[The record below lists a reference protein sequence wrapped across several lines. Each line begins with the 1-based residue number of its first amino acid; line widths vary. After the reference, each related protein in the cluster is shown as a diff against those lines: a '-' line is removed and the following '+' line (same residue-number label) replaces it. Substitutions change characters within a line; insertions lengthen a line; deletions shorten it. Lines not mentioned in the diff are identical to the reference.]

1 MARGSSTHRS
11 AIQLRI
17 RLVLPVL
24 LVSLVCGTAYAPAPV
39 AATDSIPAA
48 QAIAAAAAPATTA
61 LCGPAAPGFAA
72 CMSLRRTDM
81 APLAEAVVQA
91 TTPKGYGPSDLISAY
106 ALPGITSGAGA
117 GRTVAIVDAYDL
129 PTAASDLAT
138 YRAQYGLPP
147 CTTSSGCFRK
157 VNESGG
163 TSPLPAANSGWG
175 GEIAL
180 DIEMVSAV
188 CPSCN
193 VLLVE
198 ASSSLLTDLGTAVN
212 TAASLG
218 AIAISNSYLGSE
230 SSNETLYD
238 SAYYTHP
245 GVAVTASSGDT
256 GYGVGFP
263 AASPHVIAV
272 GGTTLTTASNAR
284 GWTEAAWSGA
294 GSGCSAYE
302 PKPTWQHDSGCS
314 KRTVADVSAVADPA
328 TGVAVYSAS
337 QGGWV
342 VFGGTSVSSPII
354 ASVYALAG
362 TPAAGTYPG
371 SYPYAS
377 PAQLNDVTS
386 GSNGSCSGSYL
397 CTAGTGYDGP
407 TGLGTPN
414 GTGAFAPA
422 GSVTNDFNIG
432 AAPSTLSI
440 AQGAAGTSTIRT
452 TLVSG
457 SAESVALT
465 ISGLPSGVT
474 GAFVPTSVTAG
485 GSSTLTLTVSGS
497 AATGTYPLTVTGTAA
512 SATHTTP
519 VSLTVTA
526 PATPTVTSVS
536 PTSGP
541 TTGGTAMTITGTG
554 FSGAT
559 GVSFGATPAASITV
573 TSATRISAVSPAGTG
588 TVDITVTCPSGTSAT
603 SSADQFTYVTASTG
617 ATYVSLTP
625 ARILDTRSNTGLSG
639 TFSSGVARTFAVA
652 GQGGVPLDAVAVTGN
667 LTVTGQTSA
676 GYVSLTPAPT
686 NNPTTSTLNFPAGDN
701 RANGVTVALSGT
713 GSLSAT
719 FVGSSGS
726 ATTQLIFDVTGYFV
740 P

>member
-1 MARGSSTHRS
+1 
-11 AIQLRI
+11 
-17 RLVLPVL
+17 
-24 LVSLVCGTAYAPAPV
+24 
-39 AATDSIPAA
+39 
-48 QAIAAAAAPATTA
+48 
-61 LCGPAAPGFAA
+61 
-72 CMSLRRTDM
+72 MSLRRADV
-81 APLAEAVVQA
+81 APLAESVVQA
-91 TTPKGYGPSDLISAY
+91 TTPNGYGPSDLISAY

-163 TSPLPAANSGWG
+163 ASPLPAANSGWG

-193 VLLVE
+193 ILLVE

-218 AIAISNSYLGSE
+218 AVAISNSYLGSE

-245 GVAVTASSGDT
+245 GVAVTASSGDN

-272 GGTTLTTASNAR
+272 GGTTLTKASNAR
-284 GWTEAAWSGA
+284 GWTETAWSGA
-294 GSGCSAYE
+294 GSGCSGYE
-302 PKPTWQHDSGCS
+302 PKPAWQHDSGCA
-314 KRTVADVSAVADPA
+314 KRTVADVSAVADPSS
-328 TGVAVYSAS
+328 GVAVYSAG

-362 TPAAGTYPG
+362 APVAGSYPG

-377 PAQLNDVTS
+377 PAYVNDVTG
-386 GSNGSCSGSYL
+386 GSDGSCSGSYL
-397 CTAGTGYDGP
+397 CTAGPGYDGP
-407 TGLGTPN
+407 TGLGTPA
-414 GTGAFAPA
+414 GTSAFAPA
-422 GSVTNDFNIG
+422 GSVPNDFSINASP
-432 AAPSTLSI
+432 AAVPV
-440 AQGAAGTSTIRT
+440 AQGAAGTSTIST
-452 TLVSG
+452 AVVSG

-474 GAFVPTSVTAG
+474 GAFAPASVTAG

-497 AATGTYPLTVTGTAA
+497 AATGTYPLFVTGTAA

-519 VSLTVTA
+519 VSLTVTTQ
-526 PATPTVTSVS
+526 PAPTVTSIT
-536 PTSGP
+536 PATGP
-541 TTGGTAMTITGTG
+541 PTGGTTVTITGTG
-554 FSGAT
+554 FTGAT
-559 GVSFGATPAASITV
+559 AVRFGGAPAASFTV
-573 TSATRISAVSPAGTG
+573 TSVTQISAASPAGTG
-588 TVDITVTCPSGTSAT
+588 TVDMTVTGPGGTSAT
-603 SSADQFTYVTASTG
+603 SPADQFTYATTTG
-617 ATYVSLTP
+617 ATYVPLTP
-625 ARILDTRSNTGLSG
+625 ARILDTRSSIGLAG
-639 TFSSGVARTFAVA
+639 AFNSGVARTFAVT
-652 GQGGVPLDAVAVTGN
+652 GQGGVPSNAVAVTGN

-676 GYVSLTPAPT
+676 GFVSLTPTPT
-686 NNPTTSTLNFPAGDN
+686 NNPTTSTLNFPLGDN

-713 GSLSAT
+713 GGLSAT
-719 FVGSSGS
+719 FVGSSGG
-726 ATTQLIFDVTGYFV
+726 ATTDLLFDVTGYFV